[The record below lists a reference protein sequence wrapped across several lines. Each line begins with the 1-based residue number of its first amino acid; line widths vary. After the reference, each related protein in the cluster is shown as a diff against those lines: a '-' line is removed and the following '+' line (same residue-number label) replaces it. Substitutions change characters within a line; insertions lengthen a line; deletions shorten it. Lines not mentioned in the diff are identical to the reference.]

1 LNVLVPEMDKAE
13 VSVFVMLL
21 LDSKLEVASLAS
33 STGEV
38 ALFAVKL
45 KILKK
50 CQFKT
55 LLTVFTVTEKSCF
68 MDTHLIWAALSLQM
82 VVYQTS

>member
-1 LNVLVPEMDKAE
+1 MFRLLNVLVPETDKVE

-21 LDSKLEVASLAS
+21 PDDKLGVESLARWAS
-33 STGEV
+33 KV
-38 ALFAVKL
+38 ALIAVKL
-45 KILKK
+45 KIKK

-68 MDTHLIWAALSLQM
+68 IGTQLIWNALS
-82 VVYQTS
+82 